1 MCDVVSIRNG
11 RKKYHLGETTV
22 HALAG
27 VDLSIKKGEFVA
39 LVGPSGS
46 GKSTLLNVCGLLD
59 TFDTGQYQLNGI
71 DVHDLKSRQ
80 LSNFRKENIGFVF
93 QSFNLFA
100 VMSAYENIEYP
111 LILKGIPAKER
122 KHRVTQAVKNVGLEK
137 FAAHMPD
144 KLSGGQRQRVAI
156 ARALVKQPK
165 LIIADEPTASLDTET
180 ANQVI
185 DLMQELG
192 NKEGATFV
200 VATHDERM
208 TKRCER
214 VIHLVDGEINNEMV

>member
-1 MCDVVSIRNG
+1 MCDVVSICNG

-27 VDLSIKKGEFVA
+27 VDLNIKQDEFVA

-59 TFDTGQYQLNGI
+59 TFDTGEYQLNGV
-71 DVHDLKSRQ
+71 DVHNLHPQQ
-80 LSNFRKENIGFVF
+80 LSHFRKENIGFVF
-93 QSFNLFA
+93 QSFNLFP
-100 VMSAYENIEYP
+100 VMSAFENIEYP
-111 LILKGIPAKER
+111 LILQEMPARER
-122 KHRVTQAVKNVGLEK
+122 KQRVTKAIKDVGLEQ

-165 LIIADEPTASLDTET
+165 LIIADEPTASLDTDT

-208 TKRCER
+208 TKRCKR
-214 VIHLVDGEINNEMV
+214 VIHLVDGEINNEMA

>member
-1 MCDVVSIRNG
+1 MCDVVSISNG
-11 RKKYHLGETTV
+11 HKKYHLGETTV
-22 HALAG
+22 QALAG
-27 VDLSIKKGEFVA
+27 VDLNIQQGEFVA

-59 TFDTGQYQLNGI
+59 TFDTGEYQLNGI
-71 DVHDLKSRQ
+71 DVHKLQPQQ
-80 LSNFRKENIGFVF
+80 LSDFRKDNIGFIF
-93 QSFNLFA
+93 QSFNLFP
-100 VMSAYENIEYP
+100 VMSAFENIEYP
-111 LILKGIPAKER
+111 LILQGIPAKDR
-122 KHRVTQAVKNVGLEK
+122 KRQASQAIDDVGLEK
-137 FAAHMPD
+137 FAYHMPD

-165 LIIADEPTASLDTET
+165 LIIADEPTASLDTDT

-192 NKEGATFV
+192 NKKGATFV

-208 TKRCER
+208 TKRCKR
-214 VIHLVDGEINNEMV
+214 VIHLIDGEINNEMV